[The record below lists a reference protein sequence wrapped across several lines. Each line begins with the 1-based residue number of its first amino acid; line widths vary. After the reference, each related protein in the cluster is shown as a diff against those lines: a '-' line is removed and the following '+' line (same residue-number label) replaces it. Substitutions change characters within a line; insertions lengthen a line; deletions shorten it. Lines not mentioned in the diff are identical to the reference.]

1 MWYRYGSRTIHPV
14 FYWKWRIQSV
24 HSAFVVSSILSHAAI
39 SENTHIIMLLNW
51 IQMDERNNIYPV
63 ISQIEIRQQ
72 KIPAHTATMLCAVSS
87 CSPHIF
93 P

>member
-1 MWYRYGSRTIHPV
+1 
-14 FYWKWRIQSV
+14 
-24 HSAFVVSSILSHAAI
+24 
-39 SENTHIIMLLNW
+39 
-51 IQMDERNNIYPV
+51 MDERNNIYPV

-72 KIPAHTATMLCAVSS
+72 KIPEHTATMLCAVSS